1 MDWLVRYFYYT
12 AQYKYSNPL
21 RDRETFIVFR
31 HALSLA
37 STLGCALLLVACGNG
52 EPPQQLPRPVMVV
65 QPQPA
70 SEGRER
76 FPGEV
81 HARYEP
87 ELAFRIGGKVVER
100 LVEAGDRVR
109 KDQPLARLDPQDVR
123 LQLDGMRAQVAAAE
137 ANLRVVKAEY
147 DRYRTLLGRQL
158 VSQSQFDNADN
169 AYRAASARLQQAR
182 AEFDVASNQVDYA
195 VLRATRDGLIA
206 QRRIEVGQVVAAGQ
220 SAFVLAADGEREV
233 AIDLPEQALE
243 RYRVGQDVEVEL
255 WSQPGRHFRGKI
267 RELSPAA
274 DAQSR
279 TYSARVAFNDQEV
292 PAELGQSALVSIRH
306 DGEVSLAVPLSAL
319 SAEQGRAY
327 VWRLRN
333 DSTVERVEV
342 RTGPFGERLVP
353 VLEGLSA
360 NDWIVLAGGQMLS
373 EKQSVRPVDRHNRP
387 VELAAQE

>member
-1 MDWLVRYFYYT
+1 M
-12 AQYKYSNPL
+12 
-21 RDRETFIVFR
+21 
-31 HALSLA
+31 SLA